1 MGSEYSVE
9 KKVYH
14 ILTEIRVFWSGDKD
28 LDYHQYLLKSF
39 EKNLTIVTISV
50 VQEKNFNIVEYS
62 TGTEYSIKK

>member
-39 EKNLTIVTISV
+39 EKKSYNCDYISGSG
-50 VQEKNFNIVEYS
+50 KKIS
-62 TGTEYSIKK
+62 TS